1 MREKED
7 HFQVLRKIETK
18 PKSSQRQLAKEL
30 GFSLGKL
37 NYCLKELKKGLL
49 KIDNFQKQSK
59 KLNIFNM
66 LSRQKVSQKELN

>member
-1 MREKED
+1 MRKRRS
-7 HFQVLRKIETK
+7 FSILRKWDK

-49 KIDNFQKQSK
+49 KIENFQNNE
-59 KLNIFNM
+59 KLNTFNM
-66 LSRQKVSQKELN
+66 LLRPKVSQKELS